1 MESFPTGA
9 CDSFSLLPSPV
20 CRGQFQVLCAHKHAH
35 ERMRTTSKEGLQTAI
50 HKQIQSGFVHPFAAI
65 RSGVAKLDLRYVVYY
80 HLTRDHELV
89 SFAHVSDHPLT
100 PFAPQGT
107 RGKRIREGG
116 GSRSRPQGRPRGL
129 EWEDSSPGM
138 WCTVTI
144 LETLS

>member
-1 MESFPTGA
+1 MLEIS
-9 CDSFSLLPSPV
+9 SP
-20 CRGQFQVLCAHKHAH
+20 CYHRRCAEDNSRYFVHMH
-35 ERMRTTSKEGLQTAI
+35 MRTNGCARPQKRVLQTAI
-50 HKQIQSGFVHPFAAI
+50 HEQIQSGFVHPFAAI
-65 RSGVAKLDLRYVVYY
+65 RSRVAKLDLRYVVYY

-89 SFAHVSDHPLT
+89 LFAHVIDHPLT
-100 PFAPQGT
+100 PFVPQGT

-116 GSRSRPQGRPRGL
+116 GNRSSPQGRPRGL